1 MKNNTVVLAIVCSL
15 KPSPNESSSELMA
28 KQLLDQFADQGAETE
43 LVRAADYNI
52 VPGVKTDMGDE
63 DDWPAIR
70 QKMLD
75 SDVLILS
82 TPIWLGHPASYAQ
95 RVLERLDA
103 ELSEQDDRG
112 RMLTYG
118 KCAAVAVVGNEDG
131 AHHVCAEVFQGLN
144 DVGFSLAAGAAVY
157 WNGEAMHTTDYKDL
171 KSIPDKVATTQQT
184 LVTNTLHLARLLKA
198 DAYPPV
204 Q

>member
-1 MKNNTVVLAIVCSL
+1 
-15 KPSPNESSSELMA
+15 
-28 KQLLDQFADQGAETE
+28 
-43 LVRAADYNI
+43 
-52 VPGVKTDMGDE
+52 MGDD

-70 QKMLD
+70 QKMLA
-75 SDVLILS
+75 SDVLLLS
-82 TPIWLGHPASYAQ
+82 TPIWLGHPASYTQ

-103 ELSEQDDRG
+103 ELSEQDDKG

-171 KSIPDKVATTQQT
+171 ESTPDKVVTTQKT
-184 LVTNTLHLARLLKA
+184 LVTNTLHLAKLLKA
-198 DAYPPV
+198 DSYPPT